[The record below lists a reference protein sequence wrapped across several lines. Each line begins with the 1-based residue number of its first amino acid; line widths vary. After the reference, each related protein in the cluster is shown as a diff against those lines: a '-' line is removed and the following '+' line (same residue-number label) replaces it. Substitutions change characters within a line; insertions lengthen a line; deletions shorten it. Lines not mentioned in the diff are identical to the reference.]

1 MVSLFFWLDIC
12 RENLNNENIIVQDN
26 MNTLSQLVD
35 VSSLPVFNS
44 NRVIKLQDES
54 MTHITIPVVDKQA
67 YVVHYLV
74 CLKSEKHKFLDIFKM
89 LTY

>member
-26 MNTLSQLVD
+26 MNTLSPLVD
-35 VSSLPVFNS
+35 ALCLPVFNS
-44 NRVIKLQDES
+44 NRVIKPQDES

-67 YVVHYLV
+67 YVVYYLV
-74 CLKSEKHKFLDIFKM
+74 CLKSENINF
-89 LTY
+89 